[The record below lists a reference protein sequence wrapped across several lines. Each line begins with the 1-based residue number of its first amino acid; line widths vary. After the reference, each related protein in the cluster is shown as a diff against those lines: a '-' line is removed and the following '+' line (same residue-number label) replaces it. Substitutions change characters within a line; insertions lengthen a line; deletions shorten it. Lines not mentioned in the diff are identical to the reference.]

1 MRDFFEH
8 QAVAQRRT
16 RLLLLC
22 MALAV
27 IALGSAVFA
36 VLWALRALVFL
47 RVPASAELPPALQ
60 LWTLYLWSVGITA
73 TLVALSGLLRTL
85 TLREGGSV
93 LAEMLG
99 ARLVSGQPQD
109 GLDRR
114 LLNVVSEMAL
124 AAGTP
129 VPQVYVLDLEPGINA
144 FAAGWDLG
152 DSVICVTRGCLHKLT
167 RSELQGVVA
176 HEFSHILHGDAK
188 LNLRL
193 MGAVFGM
200 VSLGLLG
207 RQLLRRSAWSTR
219 RDASVVLIGGALTTL
234 GSLGGLLGNLVK
246 AAVSR
251 QREYLAD
258 AAAVQYTRDP
268 TSIARALKKIG
279 GYVLGARLS
288 SVRAEEVEHFFFEDT
303 GSTSSWAWLTTH
315 PPLGERIRRL
325 EPSFD
330 GQLIAPAEGLA
341 EALGLGEATWTL
353 PLSAAARAAPPASD
367 AQAPQRPYADAPL
380 PDAGALPAGRGQHAH
395 LLLPAAS
402 HPPGAA
408 ALPVGR
414 GQHAHA
420 PLTATASLS
429 AVGALSA
436 GPGQHTHAPRT
447 AAASLSDAGTLPVGG
462 VGQEPHA
469 HAPLTAADVLP
480 MIGTSHAEVATP
492 VLEPVLR
499 QACENSFSACGLVLA
514 LLVSSDKRVALR
526 QARKILELAGPDLL
540 TEAQR
545 LHPAVERASRLARLT
560 LATLAAPALRALS
573 PAQKQ
578 TQKRAVEA
586 LIAEDGKT
594 SVFELVVNY
603 MLTVHWQAPHK
614 SLANRSAGLRAC
626 QEAVQLVLSCLVH
639 TGAAFH
645 DCAPRAFEAAVAR
658 LPGLTLQLLPQDAR
672 LLSGFTTAL
681 DELQALRPTARAAL
695 IEACAHA
702 VVADNRVT
710 EDELTLLRALCLALD
725 APLPPLE
732 SPHEPSSTVSE
743 AV

>member
-8 QAVAQRRT
+8 QAIALRRT

-22 MALAV
+22 MVLSV
-27 IALGSAVFA
+27 IALGSVVFG
-36 VLWALRALVFL
+36 ALCCVRGLL
-47 RVPASAELPPALQ
+47 LIRVPDSVELPTMLQ
-60 LWTLYLWSVGITA
+60 KWPLFLWSVGITGA
-73 TLVALSGLLRTL
+73 LVALAGIFRTL
-85 TLREGGSV
+85 SLREGGSV
-93 LAEMLG
+93 LAEMLD

-129 VPQVYVLDLEPGINA
+129 VPQVYMLDLEPSINA

-176 HEFSHILHGDAK
+176 HEFSHILHGDAR

-207 RQLLRRSAWSTR
+207 KQLLRGSAWSTR
-219 RDASVVLIGGALTTL
+219 RDASLVVVGGALATL
-234 GSLGGLLGNLVK
+234 GALGGLFGNLVK

-268 TSIARALKKIG
+268 EGISRALKKIG
-279 GYVLGARLS
+279 GFVLGARLS
-288 SVRAEEVEHFFFEDT
+288 TVRADEVEHFFLEDT
-303 GSTSSWAWLTTH
+303 GSTSSWTWLTTH
-315 PPLGERIRRL
+315 PPLSERIRRL
-325 EPSFD
+325 DPSFD
-330 GQLIAPAEGLA
+330 GQFIAPAEGLA
-341 EALGLGEATWTL
+341 EALGPRERST
-353 PLSAAARAAPPASD
+353 PPAHTHTFTRD
-367 AQAPQRPYADAPL
+367 ASAELGDPSCGPELAT
-380 PDAGALPAGRGQHAH
+380 
-395 LLLPAAS
+395 
-402 HPPGAA
+402 A
-408 ALPVGR
+408 AL
-414 GQHAHA
+414 
-420 PLTATASLS
+420 PLTATAGTS
-429 AVGALSA
+429 ARGAIAHAAGALPPGLPGLGVAHNSNGA
-436 GPGQHTHAPRT
+436 G
-447 AAASLSDAGTLPVGG
+447 AGAL
-462 VGQEPHA
+462 
-469 HAPLTAADVLP
+469 PLTAADVLP

-492 VLEPVLR
+492 ELEPVLQ

-514 LLVSSDKRVALR
+514 LLVSADTRVALH
-526 QARKILELAGPDLL
+526 QARQILVLAGPELL
-540 TEAQR
+540 AEAQR
-545 LHPAVERASRLARLT
+545 LHPAVLRASRLARLT

-573 PAQKQ
+573 PAQKL
-578 TQKRAVEA
+578 VERRTVAA
-586 LIAEDGKT
+586 LIAEDGST
-594 SVFELVVNY
+594 SVFELVLSY
-603 MLTVHWQAPHK
+603 MLTVHWQKRPRHMAK
-614 SLANRSAGLRAC
+614 RSAGLPAC
-626 QEAVQLVLSCLVH
+626 HAAIQLVLSCLVH
-639 TGAAFH
+639 TGAAFD
-645 DCAPRAFEAAVAR
+645 DCAPRALQDAAAR
-658 LPGLTLQLLPQDAR
+658 LPGLTLSLLPQNPR
-672 LLSGFTTAL
+672 LLSGFITAL

-702 VVADNRVT
+702 VVADGRVT

-732 SPHEPSSTVSE
+732 SPLEQSSAGSDAASRLQ